1 MEELE
6 SRRQANLIDYV
17 KKELDKN
24 RYIKK
29 EVDKDKKELEKDC

>member
-17 KKELDKN
+17 KKELDKG

-29 EVDKDKKELEKDC
+29 EKKELENDS